1 MERILAIDPGERVG
15 WCHGVI
21 LSSDDVSTYEKQAQ
35 PAELE
40 VTGHGITPLK
50 DFAIKLA
57 EVIGNYDRVI
67 YEIYRIQPGKERQHV
82 GSEVPTL
89 QFIGMARLLGWLSD
103 VQLVRQTTTH
113 RDTGYKRAPEWCPQ
127 IQEIIERLPKTHDD
141 AHDGDALAH
150 LAYYYTQHYL

>member
-1 MERILAIDPGERVG
+1 MERILAIDPGESVG

-21 LSSDDVSTYEKQAQ
+21 ENKARRDSPPEDWQ
-35 PAELE
+35 LE
-40 VTGHGITPLK
+40 VTGHGITPLM
-50 DFAIKLA
+50 DFAVKFA
-57 EVIGNYDRVI
+57 EVAGNYDKVI
-67 YEIYRIQPGKERQHV
+67 YEIYRIQPGKERQHI

-89 QFIGMARLLGWLSD
+89 QFIGMVRILGRLSG
-103 VQLVRQTTTH
+103 VPLVRQTTTH

-127 IQEIIERLPKTHDD
+127 IQEIIERLPKSHDD